1 RSHRGDPGLGLAFAL
16 SHARFRWTRG
26 YGFVREN
33 ADPQLAFAFHIA
45 CERYTRG
52 LQLRVR
58 DPRTFERLQS
68 KLAKINLEIA
78 RSGSLA
84 ASPLGLSILHAFW
97 HQRHKNFS
105 LDCNRLWRRSWR
117 RWRQRSRLG
126 RWLLLLT
133 DPTLH
138 SDFSV
143 NGIGFGKPVI
153 DRCSQRVQRNF
164 AFPIPFRARNLRTI
178 KPARRTEPN
187 SFGAKIHRRLHGFLH
202 CTAISNPPLDL

>member
-1 RSHRGDPGLGLAFAL
+1 MTCEKLRAHRQLVRCKTQRLPRDRFRHTVQFKQNVARSHRRDPVLGLAFAL
-16 SHARFRWTRG
+16 AHARFRWTRR

-45 CERYTRG
+45 CERYTSG

-58 DPRTFERLQS
+58 DPRTFECLQS
-68 KLAKINLEIA
+68 KLAKVDPEIA

-84 ASPLGLSILHAFW
+84 AAPLGFSILHAFW

-105 LDCNRLWRRSWR
+105 LDCSRLWCRSWR
-117 RWRQRSRLG
+117 WWRRRSGLG
-126 RWLLLLT
+126 HRLLLLT
-133 DPTLH
+133 DPTFH

-153 DRCSQRVQRNF
+153 DRRSQRVQRNF
-164 AFPIPFRARNLRTI
+164 AFPIPFRARNL
-178 KPARRTEPN
+178 
-187 SFGAKIHRRLHGFLH
+187 
-202 CTAISNPPLDL
+202 